1 MINAWPL
8 QRQLQLFMLHLLTIN
23 KMPQRPRHRSN
34 PSQASVVRGQRP
46 GKGPLEVEGSQ
57 SRTRLICGY
66 RPADGCLEKRGVGE
80 GEEEIEQKQDK
91 LQTHTSLF
99 FYSFHSCM
107 WWLIMT
113 LAVLVGGE
121 TQLGKCQWITND
133 VSVWADAAEL
143 NGNKLQWCLCVCPLP
158 GAGKIL
164 LLTLFSWIRDT
175 YVCPATKITHPFD

>member
-1 MINAWPL
+1 MHVNGNLMINAWPL

-34 PSQASVVRGQRP
+34 PSQASVVRVQRP

-99 FYSFHSCM
+99 FFIPSIHVCDDSS
-107 WWLIMT
+107 WPWLSLWEEKPSWESVSESPMMSPCGPMLPNWTEINCSD
-113 LAVLVGGE
+113 ACVCVLYQV
-121 TQLGKCQWITND
+121 LGKF
-133 VSVWADAAEL
+133 
-143 NGNKLQWCLCVCPLP
+143 
-158 GAGKIL
+158 
-164 LLTLFSWIRDT
+164 FSH
-175 YVCPATKITHPFD
+175 YSHE